1 MAKNDG
7 ILIDSILENVNY
19 GGDIGTKFEY
29 FAIKEIL
36 KNFDLSDEELID
48 GIIDSGDDGGID
60 GIYCFVNDK
69 HITNFNN
76 IDAKS
81 VLKLDLYILTC
92 KHGEKYEMRLVNDV
106 ASTLIELLDYSKDD
120 SDIKSEY
127 NRELLSK
134 MKFIKSIYYRVAP
147 FIREFDIHVIYASR
161 GSENQISE
169 NIKKKADFLENNVA
183 KLFSG
188 CNVKVSFVGAK
199 ELIAMYRKQNEMLSQ
214 IKLTEVLTSN
224 EAYIGLCS
232 LKEYFDFI
240 TDENKELKR
249 YYLDSN
255 VRSYMGLNKVNSS
268 IYDTLNDI
276 NSPEFWFMN
285 NGITILSDK
294 VTLTGK
300 TANILNAQKVN
311 GLQTTETIFNYYK
324 SKEEFEDDRNIM
336 LKIIASS
343 NNEIRDKIISSTNN
357 QTSVEHYSLKATD
370 KIQRDIEEYLLKF
383 DIYYERRTNHYR
395 NQGISSTQIIS
406 PLMLAYGYVTTIMK
420 LPYKAVKLKSKF
432 MLEKSQYDLVFS
444 EHIPLDFWKN
454 IALLIFKIDSVIKR
468 KSLGMKHVSNILKK
482 MRCIILYISLSKY
495 FKTFN
500 YSIDDIVKLNI
511 DSISEPLLEETFE
524 EIIVAKDYR
533 DMSRKYVVNEICEM
547 FEEKYDIS
555 DLDLVV
561 NRPDV
566 LWNNKFKYISEETIT
581 KVKETLP
588 KQPWEKN
595 MHIGVA
601 QELNMKP
608 TEISHIINILI
619 SRREIYNQKN
629 GRLYDLDGKLVEK
642 NNTE

>member
-7 ILIDSILENVNY
+7 LLIDSILENVNY

-36 KNFDLSDEELID
+36 KNFDLSEEELID
-48 GIIDSGDDGGID
+48 GIVDSGDDGGLD
-60 GIYCFVNDK
+60 GIYYFVNDK
-69 HITNFNN
+69 YVTDFNN
-76 IDAKS
+76 IDPKS
-81 VLKLDLYILTC
+81 ALKFDLYILTC
-92 KHGEKYEMRLVNDV
+92 KHGEKYEMRLINDV
-106 ASTLIELLDYSKDD
+106 ASTLIELLDYSKDE

-134 MKFIKSIYYRVAP
+134 MKFIKSIYYRIAP
-147 FIREFDIHVIYASR
+147 FIREFNVNVIYASR
-161 GSENQISE
+161 GCENQISE
-169 NIKKKADFLENNVA
+169 NIKKKADFLENSVA

-188 CNVKVSFVGAK
+188 CNVKFSFVGAK

-224 EAYIGLCS
+224 DAYIALCS
-232 LKEYFDFI
+232 LKEYFNFV
-240 TDENKELKR
+240 TDDSNELKR

-255 VRSYMGLNKVNSS
+255 VRSYMGLNRVNSS
-268 IYDTLNDI
+268 IYDTLNDM
-276 NSPEFWFMN
+276 NSPEFWFLN

-300 TANILNAQKVN
+300 TANILNAQIVN

-324 SKEEFEDDRNIM
+324 LKGEFEDDRNIM
-336 LKIIASS
+336 LKIIVSS
-343 NNEIRDKIISSTNN
+343 DNEIRDKIISSTNN

-395 NQGISSTQIIS
+395 NQGVSSSKIIS

-432 MLEKSQYDLVFS
+432 MMEKSQYDLVFS
-444 EHIPLDFWKN
+444 ELTPLDYWKN
-454 IALLIFKIDSVIKR
+454 IALLIFKIDGVIKR
-468 KSLGMKHVSNILKK
+468 KSLGMKHTSNILKK
-482 MRCIILYISLSKY
+482 MRCIVLYMSLSKY

-511 DSISEPLLEETFE
+511 DSISEQLLEETFE
-524 EIIVAKDYR
+524 EIIVVKDYR
-533 DMSRKYVVNEICEM
+533 DMHRRYVVNKICEM
-547 FEEKYDIS
+547 LEEKYDIN
-555 DLDLVV
+555 DFDLVV
-561 NRPDV
+561 NRPDI
-566 LWNNKFKYISEETIT
+566 LWNNKFKYISEETII
-581 KVKETLP
+581 KVKEALP
-588 KQPWEKN
+588 EQPWKKN
-595 MHIGVA
+595 MHVGVA
-601 QELNMKP
+601 QNLNMKP

-619 SRREIYNQKN
+619 SRREVYDQKN
-629 GRLYDLDGKLVEK
+629 GKLYDLDGNLVVK
-642 NNTE
+642 K